1 MFVSKVR
8 GDYLLELGGTI
19 QERQVP
25 DGGCVGGR
33 LSTRRRPDERIGF
46 VVLSRGAHPSSTP
59 DTALRDL
66 CPILSLV
73 GACHLP
79 AMRSQEFTT
88 ASLARQ
94 SLAATFVARS
104 RWHPRSSRHL
114 KTVRAAHSIAGRA
127 RVSSPARCP
136 ALSRRARRR
145 CLRLTG
151 NRMCGASLAGYDR
164 FLSRWAGRI
173 FHQRQRSYGNASLVA
188 PRSLIAMPCLS
199 VLDGFRVGNS
209 AHTRASAQ
217 RGVRR
222 SRPRLT
228 SAQ

>member
-1 MFVSKVR
+1 M
-8 GDYLLELGGTI
+8 
-19 QERQVP
+19 
-25 DGGCVGGR
+25 
-33 LSTRRRPDERIGF
+33 
-46 VVLSRGAHPSSTP
+46 
-59 DTALRDL
+59 RDL
-66 CPILSLV
+66 RLKLSLLDDF
-73 GACHLP
+73 CLP
-79 AMRSQEFTT
+79 ASARAGICESEPGASAAHSQGN
-88 ASLARQ
+88 
-94 SLAATFVARS
+94 ARS
-104 RWHPRSSRHL
+104 SCHPAHLGHLSS
-114 KTVRAAHSIAGRA
+114 VRAARHVAGRA
-127 RVSSPARCP
+127 RVASPARCP